1 MLMLVGPRDAGLRT
15 AVGRAAG
22 SRPGATPCEPVRGP
36 EALYTAHPRGSP
48 AMRREIRW
56 NHERGV
62 RVRVRGDYRVE
73 GVGFLNGIFY
83 RKELPVA
90 CQVCTSS
97 FVLEVVHDSQCLPI
111 KSPIYLES
119 S

>member
-1 MLMLVGPRDAGLRT
+1 MLMFVRPSDAGLRT

-22 SRPGATPCEPVRGP
+22 SRPGATACEPVRGP

-62 RVRVRGDYRVE
+62 RVRVRKG
-73 GVGFLNGIFY
+73 GFRFVSSLS
-83 RKELPVA
+83 RLPL
-90 CQVCTSS
+90 Q
-97 FVLEVVHDSQCLPI
+97 FVPATAKRLDHFDSL
-111 KSPIYLES
+111 KY
-119 S
+119 